1 MIHGNVSRRCR
12 FFGFFSLC
20 VFSTLG
26 VALAGNLI
34 TFLIFYEL
42 LTLATYPLI
51 VHKGDEDRGQIL
63 IKHYVHGEG
72 ARIFAQTRD
81 MDDQLIW
88 HQPLGDDFMEEMKA
102 DEYIKRQI
110 GFDEDLWVLEIDDPK
125 DCYAPE

>member
-1 MIHGNVSRRCR
+1 MTFEPRLKTGFLVSAEIKRCQQ
-12 FFGFFSLC
+12 L
-20 VFSTLG
+20 
-26 VALAGNLI
+26 
-34 TFLIFYEL
+34 FLS
-42 LTLATYPLI
+42 AVI